1 MKLYICPNNF
11 YSLLLNR
18 DSENPNNNFM
28 VERRDPKIYFV
39 RPNFTESKQRA
50 NKIGKKGIPL
60 EGAIEVAISQRAL
73 FHKIHPY
80 NKCLRREIR
89 TVGTKN
95 KHCLMNQHKKG
106 EKNNIFWHIIG
117 IIFKACRVAK
127 IPR

>member
-1 MKLYICPNNF
+1 MKGKNQENKVFIIC
-11 YSLLLNR
+11 LVLVLKT
-18 DSENPNNNFM
+18 
-28 VERRDPKIYFV
+28 V
-39 RPNFTESKQRA
+39 
-50 NKIGKKGIPL
+50 L
-60 EGAIEVAISQRAL
+60 C
-73 FHKIHPY
+73 
-80 NKCLRREIR
+80 NKCLRIEIR